1 MSFVF
6 SRKLREI
13 LASERRSVL
22 LLGPRQTGKTTLI
35 RSLAPDIEINLA
47 KESDFLEFQANPEAL
62 EQVIRAKKPRTVFVD
77 EVQRVPSLLNTIQ
90 AILDQAHSP
99 RFLLSG
105 SSARKLRRGQANLL
119 PGRILVRH
127 LGPLS
132 LLETGDAVSVADA
145 LAYGT
150 LPGIVTA
157 EPGERRD
164 LLRSYSGTY
173 LKEEIQAESL
183 ARDLPGFSR
192 FLRTI
197 ASRFGEFVDYSKYSS
212 EAQIKRHSCAR
223 YFDILEDTLI
233 IERLDSFSASGRN
246 RLVQHPRFYFFDNGV
261 LNGLLG
267 EFGVPGDR
275 AGRLFENLVY
285 SQLRATAYALK
296 REIRLS
302 TYRTDH
308 GAEVDFILE
317 DLDERRI
324 FAIET
329 KASRNVG
336 PADLRGFRSFGD
348 VCRRKFVS
356 MVVTPGGVEKEVRGV
371 RVAPIDAALRTI
383 FS

>member
-1 MSFVF
+1 M
-6 SRKLREI
+6 
-13 LASERRSVL
+13 L

-35 RSLAPDIEINLA
+35 RLLAPDIEINLA
-47 KESDFLEFQANPEAL
+47 KESTFLEFQADPDAL
-62 EQVIRAKKPRTVFVD
+62 ENVIRAQKPKSVFID
-77 EVQRVPSLLNTIQ
+77 EVQRVPSILNTIQ
-90 AILDQAHSP
+90 AILDQSGHP
-99 RFLLSG
+99 RFFLSG
-105 SSARKLRRGQANLL
+105 SSARKLKRGQANLL
-119 PGRILVRH
+119 PGRILVRR

-132 LLETGDAVSVADA
+132 FLETGGAVSVADA
-145 LAYGT
+145 LAHGT

-157 EPGERRD
+157 EPGEKKE

-197 ASRFGEFVDYSKYSS
+197 SSRFGEFIDYSKYAS

-233 IERLDSFSASGRN
+233 IERLDPFSASARK

-267 EFGVPGDR
+267 EFGISGDR
-275 AGRLFENLVY
+275 VGCLFENLVF
-285 SQLRATAYALK
+285 SQLRTTALALK

-302 TYRTDH
+302 TFRTDH
-308 GAEVDFILE
+308 GAEIDFILE
-317 DLDERRI
+317 DLDEGRI
-324 FAIET
+324 FAIEA
-329 KASRNVG
+329 KASRNIG
-336 PADLRGFRSFGD
+336 ASDLRGFESFKD
-348 VCRRKFVS
+348 VCRRKFGS
-356 MVVTPGGVEKEVRGV
+356 MIVTTGGLEKEIRGV
-371 RVAPIDAALRTI
+371 RVAPLDVALKSI

>member
-1 MSFVF
+1 MF
-6 SRKLREI
+6 SRELRAI

-22 LLGPRQTGKTTLI
+22 LLGPRQTGKTTLL

-47 KESDFLEFQANPEAL
+47 KESTFLDFQADPEAL
-62 EQVIRAKKPRTVFVD
+62 ENVVRAKKPKTVFID
-77 EVQRVPSLLNTIQ
+77 EVQRVPSLLNTVQ
-90 AILDQAHSP
+90 AILDQPSHP
-99 RFLLSG
+99 RFFLSG
-105 SSARKLRRGQANLL
+105 SSARKLKRGQANLL

-132 LLETGDAVSVADA
+132 FLETDGAVSVTDA

-157 EPGERRD
+157 ESGEKKE

-192 FLRTI
+192 FLRTV
-197 ASRFGEFVDYSKYSS
+197 ASRFGEFIDFSKYSS

-233 IERLDSFSASGRN
+233 IERIDPFSSSGRK

-267 EFGVPGDR
+267 EFGVSGDR
-275 AGRLFENLVY
+275 IGRLFENLVY
-285 SQLRATAYALK
+285 SQLRATAFALK

-308 GAEVDFILE
+308 GAEIDFILE
-317 DLDERRI
+317 DLDEGRI
-324 FAIET
+324 FAIEA
-329 KASRNVG
+329 KASRNVS
-336 PADLRGFRSFGD
+336 ASDMRGFESFKD
-348 VCRRKFVS
+348 VCRRKFIPI
-356 MVVTPGGVEKEVRGV
+356 VVTLGGLEREVRGV
-371 RVAPIDAALRTI
+371 RVAPIEVALRSI

>member
-6 SRKLREI
+6 SRKLQAV
-13 LASERRSVL
+13 LASERRGVL

-35 RSLAPDIEINLA
+35 RSLAPDLEINLA
-47 KESDFLEFQANPEAL
+47 KESTFLEFQADPEAL
-62 EQVIRAKKPRTVFVD
+62 ENVVRARKPKSVFID
-77 EVQRVPSLLNTIQ
+77 EVQRVPSILNTIQ
-90 AILDQAHSP
+90 ALVDQTPHP

-105 SSARKLRRGQANLL
+105 SSARTLKRGQANLL

-132 LLETGDAVSVADA
+132 FLETGGAVSVADA

-150 LPGIVTA
+150 LPGIATSD
-157 EPGERRD
+157 PGEKKE

-192 FLRTI
+192 FLRTVG
-197 ASRFGEFVDYSKYSS
+197 SRFGEFVDYSKYAA

-233 IERLDSFSASGRN
+233 IERLDSFSASSRK
-246 RLVQHPRFYFFDNGV
+246 RLIQHPRFYFFDNGV

-267 EFGVPGDR
+267 EFGVSGDR
-275 AGRLFENLVY
+275 VGRLFENLVY
-285 SQLRATAYALK
+285 SQLRATAFALK

-302 TYRTDH
+302 TFRTDL

-317 DLDERRI
+317 DLDEGRV
-324 FAIET
+324 FAIEA

-336 PADLRGFRSFGD
+336 ASDLRGFESFKD

-356 MVVTPGGVEKEVRGV
+356 LVVTSGGLEKVVRGV
-371 RVAPIDAALRTI
+371 RVAPIDRALDAI
-383 FS
+383 FA